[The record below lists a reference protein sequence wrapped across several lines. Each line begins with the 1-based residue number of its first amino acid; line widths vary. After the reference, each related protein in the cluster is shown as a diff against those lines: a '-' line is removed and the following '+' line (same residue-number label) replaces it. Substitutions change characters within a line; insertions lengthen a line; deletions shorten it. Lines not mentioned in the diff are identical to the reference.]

1 MSVGREK
8 EYLVAKTPCFQ
19 THWIPAGADSR
30 IVGMG
35 NATYNFESMSN
46 NADSHELLAVV
57 AAVHHERVGQALN
70 DRALGL
76 AEALGGIA
84 TSGMG
89 EVDGRANLNVIARCR
104 EPSQYVRCVE
114 ILFPCL
120 PAQKLHASI

>member
-1 MSVGREK
+1 
-8 EYLVAKTPCFQ
+8 
-19 THWIPAGADSR
+19 
-30 IVGMG
+30 MG
-35 NATYNFESMSN
+35 DVTYNLKSMSN

-104 EPSQYVRCVE
+104 E
-114 ILFPCL
+114 
-120 PAQKLHASI
+120 